1 VLAID
6 DSRSMAENGCG
17 AFALEALTL
26 LCRAM
31 SRLEVGEVGALSF
44 GGASGVRPLQPLGS
58 AFGDA
63 AGPGLMARLR
73 FDQDNTIAD
82 RPMAQLVEALDYML
96 DAARLR
102 ASGGPGGGGGSDLS
116 QLVLVLAD
124 GRFHEKEGLRAGVRR
139 LLEKRGVC
147 VAFIA
152 LDSVRAA
159 PAPGAPA
166 AGAPGGGAPGGAGA
180 GQEAAPPAVAAAS
193 GGGGGG
199 SSLLDM
205 QSVKFVNGAPVFERY
220 LDSFPF
226 PFYIVLRD
234 IAALPRTLAD
244 LLRQWFELSAAGA

>member
-1 VLAID
+1 
-6 DSRSMAENGCG
+6 MAENGCG
-17 AFALEALTL
+17 AFALEALAL

-44 GGASGVRPLQPLGS
+44 GGAGGVRPLQPLGA

-63 AGPGLMARLR
+63 AGPGLMARLK
-73 FDQDNTIAD
+73 FDQDNTIVD
-82 RPMAQLVEALDYML
+82 RPMAQLVEALDHLL
-96 DAARLR
+96 DSARLR
-102 ASGGPGGGGGSDLS
+102 AAAGGGGGELS

-152 LDSVRAA
+152 LDSVR
-159 PAPGAPA
+159 GAPA
-166 AGAPGGGAPGGAGA
+166 GGGSGGSNGQECQDAGGGVGGGGSGVGGVGGGAVT
-180 GQEAAPPAVAAAS
+180 AAR
-193 GGGGGG
+193 GGGGG
-199 SSLLDM
+199 SSLLEM

-244 LLRQWFELSAAGA
+244 LLRQWFELSAAGV